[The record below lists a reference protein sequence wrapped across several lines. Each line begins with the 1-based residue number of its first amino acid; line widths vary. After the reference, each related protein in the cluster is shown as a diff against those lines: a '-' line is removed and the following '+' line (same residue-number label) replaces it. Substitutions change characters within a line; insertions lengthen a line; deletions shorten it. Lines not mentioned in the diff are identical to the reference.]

1 MAMGG
6 NRVKILKEK
15 ILYKGWSLL
24 REFIIDYKRSDGDVE
39 SQTREIYNSGDGAA
53 VLLYNPIDKKI
64 LLIKQFRLPVLLNN
78 HDDGFILECPAG
90 MLDELEPEKAILKEI
105 EEETGYQI
113 VKVQKIYEA
122 FATPGAH
129 MEKIHFYVAQYGDSM
144 KTNSGGGQKTEQED
158 IEVIEYNFSE
168 IDVLLKTGK
177 IIDAKTIILLQWA
190 LLNVVN
196 KK

>member
-1 MAMGG
+1 MVMDG
-6 NRVKILKEK
+6 NRVKIIQEK

-39 SQTREIYNSGDGAA
+39 SQIREIYNSGDGAA

-113 VKVQKIYEA
+113 TKVQKIYEA

-129 MEKIHFYVAQYGDSM
+129 MEKIHFYVAQYDDSM
-144 KTNSGGGQKTEQED
+144 KTSTGGGQRSEQED
-158 IEVIEYNFSE
+158 IEVTEYSFSE
-168 IDVLLKTGK
+168 IDELLKTGK

-190 LLNVVN
+190 LIKLVKN
-196 KK
+196 

>member
-1 MAMGG
+1 MAMDG
-6 NRVKILKEK
+6 NRVKILQEK
-15 ILYKGWSLL
+15 ILYKGWSFL
-24 REFIIDYKRSDGDVE
+24 REFLIEYKRSDGNIE

-53 VLLYNPIDKKI
+53 VLMYNPKDKKI

-78 HDDGFILECPAG
+78 HVDGFILECPAG
-90 MLDELEPEKAILKEI
+90 MLDELDPSKAILKEI

-113 VKVQKIYEA
+113 SKVRKIYEA

-129 MEKIHFYVAQYGDSM
+129 MEKIYFYIAEYDSSM
-144 KTNSGGGQKTEQED
+144 KTSSGGGQKSEQED
-158 IEVIEYNFSE
+158 IEVIEYNLSE
-168 IDVLLKTGK
+168 IDELLKTGK

-190 LLNVVN
+190 QLNLL

>member
-6 NRVKILKEK
+6 NRVKILQEK

-24 REFIIDYKRSDGDVE
+24 REFIIEYKRSDGHIE

-53 VLLYNPIDKKI
+53 VLMYNNVDRKI

-78 HDDGFILECPAG
+78 HPDGFILECPAG
-90 MLDELEPEKAILKEI
+90 MLDELEPEKAIIKEI
-105 EEETGYQI
+105 SEETGYQI
-113 VKVQKIYEA
+113 TQVEKIYEA

-129 MEKIHFYVAQYGDSM
+129 MEKIHFYTAAYDPSM
-144 KTNSGGGQKTEQED
+144 KTSIGGGQRSEQED
-158 IEVIEYNFSE
+158 ILVIEFDFDHIE
-168 IDVLLKTGK
+168 QLLMSGEF
-177 IIDAKTIILLQWA
+177 IDAKTIILLQWA